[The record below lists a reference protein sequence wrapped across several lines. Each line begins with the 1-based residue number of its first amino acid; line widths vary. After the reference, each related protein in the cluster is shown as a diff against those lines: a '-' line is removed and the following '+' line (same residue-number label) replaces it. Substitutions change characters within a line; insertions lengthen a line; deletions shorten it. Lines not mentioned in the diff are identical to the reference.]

1 MKRAQKNKSLLIE
14 DGETQKRVKSNNTG
28 IPSFQELDEQAKILL
43 AELHNQQ
50 QDQAVGADE

>member
-1 MKRAQKNKSLLIE
+1 MKRAQKNFLLIE

-28 IPSFQELDEQAKILL
+28 IPSFQKLDEQAKILL